1 METGE
6 AREARGE
13 RERGRGK
20 EEESEGEEGEGEM
33 RWWAAREAERRGF
46 RG

>member
-6 AREARGE
+6 ARESRGE

-20 EEESEGEEGEGEM
+20 EEESDRGKEGKRDEM
-33 RWWAAREAERRGF
+33 VG
-46 RG
+46 GQGG

>member
-6 AREARGE
+6 ARESRGE

-46 RG
+46 